1 MSQLV
6 RRFTRRS
13 SLVALALALLLLAGS
28 VGVGPVH
35 AQSDASETAA
45 ARELYAQGVE
55 AAQAGEL
62 DQAIARFERSYALSP
77 RDATLLNL
85 AQVQERAGRVVAAID
100 SYRRFLARAEPEML
114 ERHGDRAR
122 ESIESLSPQVG
133 RLEVVV
139 FGARSSDEILL
150 DGAPLARESL
160 GLDLPVDPGR
170 HEVSVRR
177 GEARCGSEAR
187 EVAPGGRATI
197 ELRVFC
203 AAVVSTPGAGQ
214 GPGGSGGGGD
224 DPTPFIALGIAGGVV
239 VAGAI
244 IVGVVLS
251 MPAPAGPEPFVGN
264 VGMGAWVIP

>member
-6 RRFTRRS
+6 ERS
-13 SLVALALALLLLAGS
+13 VRARAITMLASSALACAVLALC
-28 VGVGPVH
+28 VPVR

-55 AAQAGEL
+55 AAQAGDL
-62 DQAIARFERSYALSP
+62 DEAIARFERSYALSP

-85 AQVQERAGRVVAAID
+85 AQVEERAGRVVAAID

-122 ESIESLSPQVG
+122 ESIATLTPQVG

-139 FGARSSDEILL
+139 FGAQASDEVLL
-150 DGAPLARESL
+150 DGASLARASL

-170 HEVSVRR
+170 HEVMVRR

-203 AAVVSTPGAGQ
+203 AAVVSTPGSGE
-214 GPGGSGGGGD
+214 GSSTSGGE

-239 VAGAI
+239 VVGAI
-244 IVGVVLS
+244 IVGVVLAL
-251 MPAPAGPEPFVGN
+251 PPPAGPEPFVGN

>member
-1 MSQLV
+1 MSTTFSMHRV
-6 RRFTRRS
+6 WIAAC
-13 SLVALALALLLLAGS
+13 LVASLALS
-28 VGVGPVH
+28 VSARAA

-45 ARELYAQGVE
+45 ARELYAEGVE

-122 ESIESLSPQVG
+122 ESIAALTPRIG

-139 FGARSSDEILL
+139 FGAQANDQVLL
-150 DGAPLARESL
+150 DGASLARASL
-160 GLDLPVDPGR
+160 GLDLPVDPGP
-170 HEVSVRR
+170 HEVTVRR
-177 GEARCGSEAR
+177 GDARCGSQTR

-203 AAVVSTPGAGQ
+203 AAVVSTPGE
-214 GPGGSGGGGD
+214 GPGASGGGGD
-224 DPTPFIALGIAGGVV
+224 DPTPFIALGVAGGVV
-239 VAGAI
+239 VVGAI

-251 MPAPAGPEPFVGN
+251 LPPPSGPEPFVGN

>member
-1 MSQLV
+1 MTHRFSMRLV
-6 RRFTRRS
+6 S
-13 SLVALALALLLLAGS
+13 VAPLFLAAVVTFAPARPLA
-28 VGVGPVH
+28 

-62 DQAIARFERSYALSP
+62 DEAIARFERSYALSP

-85 AQVQERAGRVVAAID
+85 AQVEERAGRVVAAID

-122 ESIESLSPQVG
+122 ESIASLSPQVA

-139 FGARSSDEILL
+139 FGARGGDEILL

-177 GEARCGSEAR
+177 GEAQCGAEVR
-187 EVAPGGRATI
+187 EVSPGGRATI
-197 ELRVFC
+197 ELRAFC
-203 AAVVSTPGAGQ
+203 AAVVSAPAGEGATA
-214 GPGGSGGGGD
+214 SGGGGD
-224 DPTPFIALGIAGGVV
+224 DPTPFVALGIAGGVV
-239 VAGAI
+239 VLGAI

-251 MPAPAGPEPFVGN
+251 MPAPTGPEPFVGN

>member
-1 MSQLV
+1 MSPAHS
-6 RRFTRRS
+6 RRPARFAI
-13 SLVALALALLLLAGS
+13 VLALLAALAVS
-28 VGVGPVH
+28 VRGEAR
-35 AQSDASETAA
+35 AQSEATETAA

-62 DQAIARFERSYALSP
+62 DDAIARFERSYALSP

-85 AQVQERAGRVVAAID
+85 AQVEERAGRVVAAID

-114 ERHGDRAR
+114 ERHGERAR
-122 ESIESLSPQVG
+122 ESIAALTPQVG

-139 FGARSSDEILL
+139 FGAQASDEVLL
-150 DGAPLARESL
+150 DGATLARASL

-170 HEVSVRR
+170 HEVTVRR

-203 AAVVSTPGAGQ
+203 AAVVSQPDEGPGA
-214 GPGGSGGGGD
+214 SGGGGD
-224 DPTPFIALGIAGGVV
+224 DPTPFIALGVAGGVV
-239 VAGAI
+239 VVGAI

-251 MPAPAGPEPFVGN
+251 LPPPSGPEPFVGN

>member
-1 MSQLV
+1 MPPGV
-6 RRFTRRS
+6 
-13 SLVALALALLLLAGS
+13 LALALMLVVSSARGT
-28 VGVGPVH
+28 PAR

-62 DQAIARFERSYALSP
+62 DEAIARFERSYALSP

-100 SYRRFLARAEPEML
+100 SYRRFVARAEPEML

-122 ESIESLSPQVG
+122 ESIAALTPRVG

-139 FGARSSDEILL
+139 FGAEASDEVLL
-150 DGAPLARESL
+150 DGASLARASL

-170 HEVSVRR
+170 HEVTVRR

-203 AAVVSTPGAGQ
+203 AAVVEAPAEGTRTSGA
-214 GPGGSGGGGD
+214 D
-224 DPTPFIALGIAGGVV
+224 DPTPFIALGIGGGVV
-239 VAGAI
+239 VVGAI
-244 IVGVVLS
+244 IVGVVLALPPPS
-251 MPAPAGPEPFVGN
+251 GPDPFVGN